1 MMRRWWTAA
10 LLLGGALLGVSCS
23 NDADQNFYE
32 FGATSNLTSAQWRG
46 QELYLRY
53 CAGCHGDKGNGKG
66 PAAPFLDPKPRDFT
80 RGIFK
85 FRSTPSS
92 SLPTDADLV
101 RTIREGVH
109 GTSMPAWRDLP
120 DAEVQS
126 IVAYV
131 KTLAKRFSREKPA
144 PSLSLPGAP
153 ADIDSPA
160 RVARGKQ
167 VYADLKCGL
176 CHGEGG
182 KGDGSSAGKLVDSE
196 GNPIKPF
203 DFTRKEPK
211 GGSRPEDLY
220 RTFMTGLAGTPMP
233 DFAETT
239 SDDQQRFDLVA
250 FVRSLRAAAN
260 APVKE
265 SR

>member
-1 MMRRWWTAA
+1 MFRRWRTAA
-10 LLLGGALLGVSCS
+10 LLLGGALFGASCS
-23 NDADQNFYE
+23 NDADQLFYE
-32 FGATSNLTSAQWRG
+32 FGEESQLTSQEWRG
-46 QELYLRY
+46 KELFLRY
-53 CAGCHGDKGNGKG
+53 CAGCHGEKGNGKG
-66 PAAPFLDPKPRDFT
+66 PAAAFLDPKPRDFT
-80 RGIFK
+80 RGVFK

-109 GTSMPAWRDLP
+109 GTSMPAWKELP

-131 KTLAKRFSREKPA
+131 KTLSKRFKREKPA
-144 PSLSLPGAP
+144 PALSLPGAP
-153 ADIDSPA
+153 VDIDSPE
-160 RVARGKQ
+160 RIARGKQ

-176 CHGEGG
+176 CHGDGG
-182 KGDGSSAGKLVDSE
+182 KGDGPSAAKLVDSE
-196 GNPIKPF
+196 GNPIVPF
-203 DFTRKEPK
+203 DFTRKAPK

-239 SDDQQRFDLVA
+239 SDDTQRFDLVA
-250 FVRSLRAAAN
+250 FVRSLRVN
-260 APVKE
+260 AGAQAKE